1 MTYSQNAPF
10 RADVVGSYLR
20 PAELKQAR
28 ADFAAGKIDEAA
40 LKAVEDNAITELVA
54 KQKAA
59 GLHVITDGE
68 FRRGWWHLD
77 CMWGFAGVE
86 KVSMDK
92 GYFFHDEETRAESA
106 RLTSKIAFDP
116 AHPFVEHF
124 KFIKQFEDDTAIA
137 RQTIPA
143 PAQLYAEL
151 FRPEN
156 IASVH
161 EFYGDTQRDYDE
173 LADDNAKAFHGLIMA
188 LYEAGCRNVQ
198 LDDCTWGMFCDPNF
212 NQHYTADEFAAMQEQ
227 YAAMNN
233 AAIEDLPEDL
243 VITTHDCRGNYHSTW
258 ASAGGYAT
266 VADVLFGKET
276 SPPTTWSSTMIV
288 PATSSRSPRFPEIR
302 RLCSV

>member
-28 ADFAAGKIDEAA
+28 ADFAAGKIDEAE

-143 PAQLYAEL
+143 RHSCMRSCSARRTSLP
-151 FRPEN
+151 
-156 IASVH
+156 
-161 EFYGDTQRDYDE
+161 
-173 LADDNAKAFHGLIMA
+173 
-188 LYEAGCRNVQ
+188 
-198 LDDCTWGMFCDPNF
+198 CTSS
-212 NQHYTADEFAAMQEQ
+212 TAT
-227 YAAMNN
+227 
-233 AAIEDLPEDL
+233 PRR
-243 VITTHDCRGNYHSTW
+243 ITTS
-258 ASAGGYAT
+258 
-266 VADVLFGKET
+266 L
-276 SPPTTWSSTMIV
+276 PTTT
-288 PATSSRSPRFPEIR
+288 PRP
-302 RLCSV
+302 SMV

>member
-1 MTYSQNAPF
+1 M
-10 RADVVGSYLR
+10 
-20 PAELKQAR
+20 
-28 ADFAAGKIDEAA
+28 
-40 LKAVEDNAITELVA
+40 EDNAITELVA

-161 EFYGDTQRDYDE
+161 EFYGDTQKDYDE
-173 LADDNAKAFHGLIMA
+173 LADDNAKAFHGLIMHCMRPA
-188 LYEAGCRNVQ
+188 AAMFSWMTARGACSVIRTSTSITPPMSSPPCRNS
-198 LDDCTWGMFCDPNF
+198 M
-212 NQHYTADEFAAMQEQ
+212 
-227 YAAMNN
+227 
-233 AAIEDLPEDL
+233 
-243 VITTHDCRGNYHSTW
+243 
-258 ASAGGYAT
+258 
-266 VADVLFGKET
+266 
-276 SPPTTWSSTMIV
+276 PP
-288 PATSSRSPRFPEIR
+288 
-302 RLCSV
+302 

>member
-116 AHPFVEHF
+116 AHPSLSISSSSSSSKTTPPLH
-124 KFIKQFEDDTAIA
+124 A
-137 RQTIPA
+137 RPFR
-143 PAQLYAEL
+143 LRHSCYAEL

-161 EFYGDTQRDYDE
+161 EFYGDTQKDYDE
-173 LADDNAKAFHGLIMA
+173 LADDNAKAFHGLIMH
-188 LYEAGCRNVQ
+188 CMSR
-198 LDDCTWGMFCDPNF
+198 
-212 NQHYTADEFAAMQEQ
+212 
-227 YAAMNN
+227 
-233 AAIEDLPEDL
+233 LPQ
-243 VITTHDCRGNYHSTW
+243 C
-258 ASAGGYAT
+258 SAG
-266 VADVLFGKET
+266 
-276 SPPTTWSSTMIV
+276 
-288 PATSSRSPRFPEIR
+288 
-302 RLCSV
+302 

>member
-92 GYFFHDEETRAESA
+92 GYFFHDEETRADIRTPDRQD
-106 RLTSKIAFDP
+106 RL
-116 AHPFVEHF
+116 
-124 KFIKQFEDDTAIA
+124 
-137 RQTIPA
+137 
-143 PAQLYAEL
+143 
-151 FRPEN
+151 RP
-156 IASVH
+156 
-161 EFYGDTQRDYDE
+161 G
-173 LADDNAKAFHGLIMA
+173 
-188 LYEAGCRNVQ
+188 
-198 LDDCTWGMFCDPNF
+198 
-212 NQHYTADEFAAMQEQ
+212 
-227 YAAMNN
+227 
-233 AAIEDLPEDL
+233 
-243 VITTHDCRGNYHSTW
+243 
-258 ASAGGYAT
+258 
-266 VADVLFGKET
+266 
-276 SPPTTWSSTMIV
+276 PPV
-288 PATSSRSPRFPEIR
+288 R
-302 RLCSV
+302 

>member
-86 KVSMDK
+86 KVSTDK

-116 AHPFVEHF
+116 AHPERV
-124 KFIKQFEDDTAIA
+124 
-137 RQTIPA
+137 
-143 PAQLYAEL
+143 
-151 FRPEN
+151 
-156 IASVH
+156 
-161 EFYGDTQRDYDE
+161 
-173 LADDNAKAFHGLIMA
+173 
-188 LYEAGCRNVQ
+188 
-198 LDDCTWGMFCDPNF
+198 
-212 NQHYTADEFAAMQEQ
+212 
-227 YAAMNN
+227 YAATNCGL
-233 AAIEDLPEDL
+233 A
-243 VITTHDCRGNYHSTW
+243 VSTDGGQNW
-258 ASAGGYAT
+258 RYLNPMGAGGARRL
-266 VADVLFGKET
+266 VDVIVHGGGIDVCGDIGHRRST
-276 SPPTTWSSTMIV
+276 DGGTTWSGPTAAGNPLPGGV
-288 PATSSRSPRFPEIR
+288 
-302 RLCSV
+302 CSLDRKSVV